1 MIALLLTFLNILSDW
16 KGWMPLQTTTRV
28 QTAQSKRHGRAVLQL
43 SITAGFIFLNKMFRI
58 SRNVF
63 LSCKTCIHIGTGG
76 GWGDPAHN
84 GKGRPGSTHC
94 THCTNNCITMEPS
107 TQPFSAPMVQSVWSP
122 LVPGIS
128 KLSLFCIQP
137 PSLDHHIP
145 SSDSSLKMVSLL

>member
-1 MIALLLTFLNILSDW
+1 MDDFANND
-16 KGWMPLQTTTRV
+16 
-28 QTAQSKRHGRAVLQL
+28 QSPD
-43 SITAGFIFLNKMFRI
+43 SIEQERDMEELFCSSVYRRLYFLNKMFRI

-145 SSDSSLKMVSLL
+145 SSDSSLKMISLLLRPRSLQNKSFPIF